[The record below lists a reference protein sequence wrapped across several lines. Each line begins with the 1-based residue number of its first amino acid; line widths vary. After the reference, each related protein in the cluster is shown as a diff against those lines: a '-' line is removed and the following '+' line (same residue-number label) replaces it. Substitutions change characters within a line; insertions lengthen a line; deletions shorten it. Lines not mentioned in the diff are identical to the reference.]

1 MKKYIKPSIETIE
14 ANLSADCLQEG
25 GVSQV
30 HNAVG
35 NGQLAP
41 GKKGSS
47 DAWEDEDDFGW

>member
-14 ANLSADCLQEG
+14 ANLSADCLDD

-47 DAWEDEDDFGW
+47 DDDWAEEDDFGW